1 MTENVVS
8 LGERLRNRR
17 EELGL
22 SQAQAARELDVARTA
37 YRLWEMEASKP
48 APDRWRMIARWL
60 GISVAAMLLADELI
74 DAQEAVEVDQLA
86 SRFPAADGTERTE
99 FFEEQRSM
107 IGRGSAGGLLDEAHS
122 VAMTEIFNRLQAA
135 SERGDTTRTWLP
147 AEVHKQVFR
156 ANTAPSAARAALI
169 VAAAGIPEEILRDA
183 EVLVSEIVTTGVR
196 DIGEATEW
204 IAVHVTVDTARLRV
218 EVTDPDGVTRPS
230 RASEASVLLLS
241 ELATRWGTGREGRST
256 VTWFEMD
263 LPRPGTAHN

>member
-1 MTENVVS
+1 MTDNVVS

-74 DAQEAVEVDQLA
+74 DAQEADEVDQLA
-86 SRFPAADGTERTE
+86 ARFPAAEGAERTA
-99 FFEEQRSM
+99 FFDEQRSM
-107 IGRGSAGGLLDEAHS
+107 IGRGSAGGLLDDAQS
-122 VAMTEIFNRLQAA
+122 IAMTEIFNRLQVSSA
-135 SERGDTTRTWLP
+135 RGETTAGWLP
-147 AEVHKQVFR
+147 AEVRKQVFR
-156 ANTAPSAARAALI
+156 GKAAPAAARAALV

-196 DIGEATEW
+196 DIGDSIEW
-204 IAVHVTVDTARLRV
+204 IALHVRVDETVLRA

-230 RASEASVLLLS
+230 RASEASVKLLT
-241 ELATRWGTGREGRST
+241 ELATRWGAGREGTST
-256 VTWFEMD
+256 VTWFEID
-263 LPRPGTAHN
+263 LPRPGG